1 MTALL
6 IYIGKVALLLVAFYL
21 FYKLLLSRETFHRL
35 GRLVLMGAFVLSA
48 LLPFCIITVHR
59 TEMIPAG
66 ESALVAH
73 VSEFEMPADGMRNLN
88 MATTGSEASDLT
100 AQAATPKTPWW
111 QWALLGLYVAGVIVT
126 LSRTAYSA
134 LQVSRLIRSGEQ
146 HYDADGTPIIVV
158 DHDLAPFSW
167 MQWIV
172 LSRNDYEEAS
182 PFILAH
188 EKAHLAFGHS
198 KEVLLAE
205 IFCDLQ
211 WFNPAAW
218 LLKRE
223 LRAIHEYEADDAVL
237 SHGADVKAYQYSLVK
252 KAVGASGYSITNSFH
267 HSILKNRITM
277 MSKSRSPKVRALR
290 GLYLLPLA
298 LVFLA
303 ANAHTVTDYKVSDNS
318 VTTDKQVSL
327 VVPKSSAPVEKRTE
341 HAYFKIIKGDAVADT
356 LFLYLR
362 TFAPEEIDGL
372 YNYSPVW
379 EKDLPNVLSGNYHT
393 VVLDAEPECKMGLI
407 EDVREQLRGK
417 ELLKVRYNCDFG
429 NGQQKEAP
437 RLLPPT
443 RENAEKKGSTVQ
455 EEFKLSKETTHRLL
469 INARGQFRLDDK
481 NIEMEALQPT
491 LVNII
496 KAQPQTYLIL
506 LQNDRAT
513 PYGAFV
519 NAQSTIRAA
528 VNEVRDAYTMQH
540 YGKLYSS
547 YELEEEGIEIRNAV
561 PLKIMESD
569 IQGIKV
575 QVK

>member
-1 MTALL
+1 
-6 IYIGKVALLLVAFYL
+6 
-21 FYKLLLSRETFHRL
+21 
-35 GRLVLMGAFVLSA
+35 
-48 LLPFCIITVHR
+48 
-59 TEMIPAG
+59 
-66 ESALVAH
+66 
-73 VSEFEMPADGMRNLN
+73 
-88 MATTGSEASDLT
+88 
-100 AQAATPKTPWW
+100 
-111 QWALLGLYVAGVIVT
+111 
-126 LSRTAYSA
+126 
-134 LQVSRLIRSGEQ
+134 
-146 HYDADGTPIIVV
+146 
-158 DHDLAPFSW
+158 
-167 MQWIV
+167 
-172 LSRNDYEEAS
+172 
-182 PFILAH
+182 
-188 EKAHLAFGHS
+188 
-198 KEVLLAE
+198 
-205 IFCDLQ
+205 
-211 WFNPAAW
+211 
-218 LLKRE
+218 
-223 LRAIHEYEADDAVL
+223 
-237 SHGADVKAYQYSLVK
+237 
-252 KAVGASGYSITNSFH
+252 
-267 HSILKNRITM
+267 M

-303 ANAHTVTDYKVSDNS
+303 ANARTVTDYKVSDNS

-429 NGQQKEAP
+429 NGHEKEAP

-443 RENAEKKGSTVQ
+443 RENAEKKGLTVQ
-455 EEFKLSKETTHRLL
+455 EDFKLSKETTHRLL

-481 NIEMEALQPT
+481 NIETEALQPT

-540 YGKLYSS
+540 YGKPYSS

-569 IQGIKV
+569 ILGIKV